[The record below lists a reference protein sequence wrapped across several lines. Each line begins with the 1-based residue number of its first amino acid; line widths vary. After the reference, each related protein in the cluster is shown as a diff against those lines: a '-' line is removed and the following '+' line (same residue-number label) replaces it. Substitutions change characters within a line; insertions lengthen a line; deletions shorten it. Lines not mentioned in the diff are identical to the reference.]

1 MIDKNT
7 LERLYICDGKSM
19 KVIAEELGFSVHKIQ
34 YWMNKHSIR
43 RRSIADALYQ
53 WHNPDGDPFVFIP
66 PKSTEDYQLY
76 GLGIGLYWGEGTK
89 ASKTSVRLGN
99 TDPELI
105 KKFILFLECFY
116 SVQRA
121 DMHFGLQIFTD
132 IDEQKA
138 LDFWQNTL
146 KIGSHQFYKVTR
158 TISGSI
164 GTYRKRSQYGVL
176 TVYYNNRKLRDHLI
190 GQLAALAQ
198 G

>member
-1 MIDKNT
+1 MIEKNV
-7 LERLYICDGKSM
+7 LERLYNCDGKSM
-19 KVIAEELGFSVHKIQ
+19 KAISEELGFSVHKVQ
-34 YWMNKHSIR
+34 YWMDKHQIK
-43 RRSIADALYQ
+43 RRSIADAIYQ
-53 WHNPDGDPFVFIP
+53 WHNPNGDPFVFVP
-66 PKSTEDYQLY
+66 PKSIEDYQLY

-99 TDPELI
+99 TDLVLI
-105 KKFILFLECFY
+105 ENFIAFLERFY
-116 SVQRA
+116 IVKRA

-138 LDFWQNTL
+138 LDFWQNGL

-164 GTYRKRSQYGVL
+164 GTYRKKSQFGVL
-176 TVYYNNRKLRDHLI
+176 TVYYNNRKFRDHLNN
-190 GQLAALAQ
+190 QLAALAQ